1 MRARRVPAISGRTP
15 GLLIFS
21 FLALLAAACTT
32 VSLVSPYDEQT
43 EQGLSALYVD
53 TSSFVDRMIA
63 AHGQPAG
70 TYAQNQQF
78 YSDAMARVDVMIAR
92 SQGFAVRD
100 TCPSTAFLSRLTA
113 ALPPEQQSLVATMPA
128 GDCQTVVLTALRGA
142 YQDMRNFHSAQGD
155 RGIPESARGPI
166 LVGGVGSLLRTAISI
181 QAAKHVAAQQ
191 PGAK

>member
-1 MRARRVPAISGRTP
+1 MHARREPVLHWRTP
-15 GLLIFS
+15 GFFILS
-21 FLALLAAACTT
+21 FLAMLAAACTT

-43 EQGLSALYVD
+43 EQGLSVLYVD
-53 TSSFVDRMIA
+53 TSNFVDRMISL
-63 AHGQPAG
+63 HGQPAG

-100 TCPSTAFLSRLTA
+100 TCPSTAFLSRLTDT
-113 ALPPEQQSLVATMPA
+113 LPPDLRGRVGTLPA

-142 YQDMRNFHSAQGD
+142 YGDMRDFHRAQGD
-155 RGIPESARGPI
+155 RGIPESAREII
-166 LVGGVGSLLRTAISI
+166 LTGGVGSLLRTAIAI

-191 PGAK
+191 TGAR

>member
-1 MRARRVPAISGRTP
+1 MQARREPVLRWRIP
-15 GLLIFS
+15 GFFVLS
-21 FLALLAAACTT
+21 FLAMLAAACTT

-43 EQGLSALYVD
+43 EQGLSTLYVD
-53 TSSFVDRMIA
+53 TSNFVDRMIA
-63 AHGQPAG
+63 VHGQPAG

-113 ALPPEQQSLVATMPA
+113 SLPADVQTHVGTLPP
-128 GDCQTVVLTALRGA
+128 GDCQTVVLGELRKA
-142 YQDMRNFHSAQGD
+142 YVNMRTFHSEQGAN
-155 RGIPESARGPI
+155 GIPEVARGII
-166 LVGGVGSLLRTAISI
+166 LDGGVGSLLRTAIAI

-191 PGAK
+191 AGAR